1 MKRGNKAF
9 CGVPLYTLQLYR
21 YNKSDMSLKLPVY
34 MDNNA
39 TTPCDP
45 RVVEAMIPYFT
56 DNFGNA
62 ASRSH
67 PFGWVAEEAVD
78 YAREQVAKLI
88 NANPKEIIF
97 TSGATEADN
106 LAIKGVF
113 EMYASKGNH
122 IITCT
127 TEHKAV
133 LDTCKHIEKLGGE
146 VTYLDVQADGLID
159 LQQLEAAITDKT
171 ILISIMYG
179 NNEIGVVQPIR
190 EISQIAKKHGVLL
203 FTDATQAVGKIPVDV
218 LADGIDLMAFSAH
231 KMYGPKGVGALYV
244 RRKNPRVKVTA
255 QMDGGGHE
263 RGMRSGTMNVPAIVG
278 FGKACELCMN
288 EMESE
293 AARLSVMRDK
303 LEKGLMELEEA
314 YVNGNTQ
321 HRLPHVANISFK
333 YVEGEGLMMG
343 FNKNI
348 ALSSGSAC
356 TSASLEPSYVLKA
369 LGLGDD
375 LAHSSLRFGLG
386 RFTTDEQIDYTI
398 EAIKE
403 TVLKLREMSPLW
415 EMYKE
420 GIDLDTI
427 EWAHH

>member
-1 MKRGNKAF
+1 
-9 CGVPLYTLQLYR
+9 
-21 YNKSDMSLKLPVY
+21 MSVKLPIY
-34 MDNNA
+34 LDNNA

-45 RVVEAMIPYFT
+45 RVLDEMIPYFT
-56 DNFGNA
+56 EKFGNA

-88 NANPKEIIF
+88 NASPKEIIF

-106 LAIKGVF
+106 LALKGVF
-113 EMYASKGNH
+113 EMYSSKGNH

-146 VTYLDVQADGLID
+146 VTYLQVQPDGLID
-159 LQQLEAAITDKT
+159 LGELEKAITSKT

-190 EISQIAKKHGVLL
+190 EISAIAKKHGVLF

-218 LADGIDLMAFSAH
+218 EADGIDLMAFSAH

-263 RGMRSGTMNVPAIVG
+263 RGMRSGTMNVPGIVG
-278 FGKACELCMN
+278 FGKACEICMN

-293 AARLSVMRDK
+293 AARLSVMRDR
-303 LEKGLMELEEA
+303 LEKGLLELEEA
-314 YVNGNTQ
+314 YVNGNVE

-398 EAIKE
+398 GAIKE

-420 GIDLDTI
+420 GIDLDAI

>member
-1 MKRGNKAF
+1 M
-9 CGVPLYTLQLYR
+9 
-21 YNKSDMSLKLPVY
+21 LKLPIY
-34 MDNNA
+34 LDNNA
-39 TTPCDP
+39 TTPMDP
-45 RVVEAMIPYFT
+45 RVLEAMTPYFLEH
-56 DNFGNA
+56 FGNA
-62 ASRSH
+62 ASRNHS
-67 PFGWVAEEAVD
+67 FGWEAEEAVD

-88 NANPKEIIF
+88 GADPKEIIF

-106 LAIKGVF
+106 LAIKGVY

-122 IITCT
+122 IITAV

-146 VTYLDVQADGLID
+146 VTYLPVNNEGLID
-159 LQQLEAAITDKT
+159 LKDLEAAMRPTT
-171 ILISIMYG
+171 ILVAIMYA
-179 NNEIGVVQPIR
+179 NNEVGTIQPMK
-190 EISQIAKKHGVLL
+190 EISAIARKHGALV

-218 LADGIDLMAFSAH
+218 NKDGIDLAAFSAH

-263 RGMRSGTMNVPAIVG
+263 RGMRSGTLNVPGIVG
-278 FGKACELCMN
+278 FGKACELCMLD
-288 EMESE
+288 MEADTKRISK
-293 AARLSVMRDK
+293 LRDK
-303 LEKGLMELEEA
+303 LETALLLLEEA
-314 YVNGNTQ
+314 YVNGSRE
-321 HRLPHVANISFK
+321 HRLPHVSNISFK
-333 YVEGEGLMMG
+333 HVEGEGLMMG

-386 RFTTDEQIDYTI
+386 RFTTEEQIDYTI
-398 EAIKE
+398 KAVSE
-403 TVLKLREMSPLW
+403 TVIKLREMSPLW
-415 EMYKE
+415 EMFKE
-420 GIDLDTI
+420 GIDLNTI